1 MRTSNKIIYSES
13 KIKIYKN
20 INSIIVIFNDG
31 FSFLVQD
38 SKYLLRFLFY
48 PVLIFS

>member
-1 MRTSNKIIYSES
+1 MIMQNKITNRES

-31 FSFLVQD
+31 FSCLVQH